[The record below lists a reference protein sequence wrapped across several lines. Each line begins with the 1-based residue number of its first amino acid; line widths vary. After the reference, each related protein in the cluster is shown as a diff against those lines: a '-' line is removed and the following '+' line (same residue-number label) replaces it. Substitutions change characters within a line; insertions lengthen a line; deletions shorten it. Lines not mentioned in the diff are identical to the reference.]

1 VRRWCEG
8 IGPCGCGNAAL
19 EEEVMDRLMRK
30 KEVLAAIGMKATWLH
45 AEIKAGRFPKPVKIG
60 ARAIAWRRSDI
71 EKWLN
76 ARTYVL
82 VSNWKDDR

>member
-1 VRRWCEG
+1 
-8 IGPCGCGNAAL
+8 
-19 EEEVMDRLMRK
+19 MDRLMRK

-45 AEIKAGRFPKPVKIG
+45 CEVNSGRFPKPVKVG
-60 ARAIAWRRSDI
+60 ARAVAWRRSDI